1 MKKTILI
8 TGGTGFIGYHLAK
21 ALKKKFKIIS
31 LSSKQPTDRR
41 KIKNVVYL
49 KCDLFKKKLLFKSL
63 DNFKVDYV
71 INLAGYIDH
80 SNKKQTLNSH
90 YYGCKNLV
98 DYFRLK
104 KNLELFLQIGS
115 SLEYGK
121 KNSPHHEK
129 LKGNPDAV
137 YGQSKLKSTNYIFKI
152 AKKNKF
158 RFIVLRL
165 YQIYGPNQEINR
177 LIPIVISSCLKN
189 KKFKCSNGVQV
200 RDFLYVDDLV
210 NLFKKILLS
219 KKKITGV
226 FNVGSNKPS
235 QVKKV
240 IKMIQL
246 KIKKGQP
253 QFGKIPMRKDESLNY
268 YPDLKKIKKKISW
281 RPKVSLS
288 KGLSKTINYY
298 KSVIS
303 V

>member
-104 KNLELFLQIGS
+104 KI
-115 SLEYGK
+115 
-121 KNSPHHEK
+121 
-129 LKGNPDAV
+129 
-137 YGQSKLKSTNYIFKI
+137 
-152 AKKNKF
+152 
-158 RFIVLRL
+158 
-165 YQIYGPNQEINR
+165 
-177 LIPIVISSCLKN
+177 
-189 KKFKCSNGVQV
+189 
-200 RDFLYVDDLV
+200 
-210 NLFKKILLS
+210 
-219 KKKITGV
+219 
-226 FNVGSNKPS
+226 
-235 QVKKV
+235 
-240 IKMIQL
+240 
-246 KIKKGQP
+246 
-253 QFGKIPMRKDESLNY
+253 
-268 YPDLKKIKKKISW
+268 
-281 RPKVSLS
+281 
-288 KGLSKTINYY
+288 
-298 KSVIS
+298 
-303 V
+303 

>member
-31 LSSKQPTDRR
+31 LSSKRPTDRR
-41 KIKNVVYL
+41 KIKNVIYL

-63 DNFKVDYV
+63 DNIKVDYV

-129 LKGNPDAV
+129 LKGNPNAV
-137 YGQSKLKSTNYIFKI
+137 YGQSKLKSTNYIFKT
-152 AKKNKF
+152 AKKYKF
-158 RFIVLRL
+158 KFIVLRL

-200 RDFLYVDDLV
+200 RDFLYVDDLI

-219 KKKITGV
+219 KKK
-226 FNVGSNKPS
+226 
-235 QVKKV
+235 
-240 IKMIQL
+240 
-246 KIKKGQP
+246 
-253 QFGKIPMRKDESLNY
+253 
-268 YPDLKKIKKKISW
+268 
-281 RPKVSLS
+281 
-288 KGLSKTINYY
+288 
-298 KSVIS
+298 
-303 V
+303 

>member
-31 LSSKQPTDRR
+31 LSSQRPTDGR

-63 DNFKVDYV
+63 DNIKVDYV
-71 INLAGYIDH
+71 INLAGYINH

-104 KNLELFLQIGS
+104 KNLVLFIQIGS

-129 LKGNPDAV
+129 LKGNPNAV
-137 YGQSKLKSTNYIFKI
+137 YGQSKLKSTNYILKM
-152 AKKNKF
+152 AKKFKF
-158 RFIVLRL
+158 KFVILRL

-177 LIPIVISSCLKN
+177 LIPLVISSCLKN
-189 KKFKCSNGVQV
+189 KKFNCSSGIQV
-200 RDFLYVDDLV
+200 RDFLYVEDLI

-219 KKKITGV
+219 KKKIKGI
-226 FNVGSNKPS
+226 FNIGSNKPS
-235 QVKKV
+235 QVKNV

-268 YPDLKKIKKKISW
+268 YPDLKKIKKNILETQSFFIK
-281 RPKVSLS
+281 R
-288 KGLSKTINYY
+288 LSKTINYY